1 MGASARPAHKCRARR
16 HVLVFNEDSRLAGLS
31 LYNGGRPDS
40 PTRHRSNGGTPA
52 ALGRVPRL
60 PSTMRA
66 MALLGSKCS
75 NWRVANAIGFPE
87 EGGSPPPPKRCQPI
101 RAGSVLAA
109 HSRMGGRVPS
119 SRTANIDTRAGAA
132 AQVLVFHLGVA
143 HDECEQGW
151 VRQFGVQSPHPGYML
166 HGRPPVEGSHWHAS
180 HEELQS
186 LSQYQSQLAEPR
198 RRDARRRCPQLPPQ
212 FPSQAP
218 SQPLSQLS

>member
-1 MGASARPAHKCRARR
+1 MQGAPTRSS
-16 HVLVFNEDSRLAGLS
+16 FFYEDSRLAGLS
-31 LYNGGRPDS
+31 LYGGRPET
-40 PTRHRSNGGTPA
+40 PTRHRPNGGTPA
-52 ALGRVPRL
+52 ALDSAPVC
-60 PSTMRA
+60 PSMRA
-66 MALLGSKCS
+66 WACS
-75 NWRVANAIGFPE
+75 LVQWRVANAIGFPE

-212 FPSQAP
+212 FPSQSP